1 MPTGLA
7 DWRRAMTYTQLAGL
21 GVLGTVT
28 VDVAVLRTNLVRRRA
43 FWASYAILATFQLA
57 VNGVLAGLPIV
68 RYNPAV
74 IIGPRLVFAPIED
87 LAFGFAMI
95 LLTLSAW
102 VWLGRRQARR
112 GQLPV
117 LDPTTPRLPEN

>member
-1 MPTGLA
+1 
-7 DWRRAMTYTQLAGL
+7 MTYTQLAGL

-112 GQLPV
+112 GQMPV